1 MRSVHVTDVGTYRV
15 RYRQNALKNG
25 AMKYMDRSQ
34 TFRRKQDAE
43 MFAAILG
50 DGKPARVREA
60 LDWLERRT
68 GAEADTVAA
77 DTFATHFERYVNELT
92 GVTSRTRD
100 DYRAMH
106 RRYLTHL
113 DAVPISQVGRPHIT
127 ALVNGMEDRGLSPKT
142 IKNAVNMLSSCLG
155 LAVDDGLLARNPTK
169 RVRLPKQNK
178 VGSTRRLVFLTHEE
192 FGQLYNE
199 MPAHYKPLVLF
210 LAGSGLRW
218 SEATALQW
226 RHVDLVNGTVRVE
239 QAWKRVAGGWEVG
252 PPKTEMGIRTVNPD
266 TRALVAL
273 AFQSPGMKPGD
284 YVFTTPQGNVVRHS
298 NFYNRIWAPAVTASG
313 LDPRPKI
320 KDLRSTHASW
330 LISDGVRLE
339 AVQAQLGHESYE
351 TTRKVYAHLL
361 PAVGVD
367 VGRAASAAM
376 ERALVGHT
384 PLEIEATP

>member
-1 MRSVHVTDVGTYRV
+1 VRTPRAREAKDGSV
-15 RYRQNALKNG
+15 RYQIKFRHNG
-25 AMKYMDRSQ
+25 KYTSE
-34 TFRRKQDAE
+34 TFRLKKDAMSFAVALDGGGPAAAYEWLEARKGLTTPKDTGPT
-43 MFAAILG
+43 FAA
-50 DGKPARVREA
+50 
-60 LDWLERRT
+60 
-68 GAEADTVAA
+68 
-77 DTFATHFERYVNELT
+77 HFERYVNELT

-113 DAVPISQVGRPHIT
+113 DTVPISQVGRPHIT

-142 IKNAVNMLSSCLG
+142 IKNTVNMLSSCLG

-169 RVRLPKQNK
+169 RVRLPKQRHGGAESK
-178 VGSTRRLVFLTHEE
+178 RLVFLIPEE
-192 FGQLYNE
+192 FRQLYE
-199 MPAHYKPLVLF
+199 QIPDHYKPLVAF
-210 LAGSGLRW
+210 LVGTGLRW

-226 RHVDLVNGTVRVE
+226 RHINLTRGTVRVE
-239 QAWKRVAGGWEVG
+239 QAWKRIAGGTEMG
-252 PPKTEMGIRTVNPD
+252 PPKTEMAERTVNAG
-266 TRALVAL
+266 TRALVAIAPL
-273 AFQSPGMKPGD
+273 KGKPNEF
-284 YVFTTPQGNVVRHS
+284 VFLTPQGNVVRHS
-298 NFYNRIWAPAVTASG
+298 NFYNRIWAPAVTRSG
-313 LDPRPKI
+313 LVPRPKI

-376 ERALVGHT
+376 ERALAGSIQ

>member
-1 MRSVHVTDVGTYRV
+1 VRTPRAREAKDGSV
-15 RYRQNALKNG
+15 RYQIKFRHNG
-25 AMKYMDRSQ
+25 KYTSE
-34 TFRRKQDAE
+34 TFRLKKDAMSFAVALDGGGPAAAYEWLEARKGLTTPKDTGPT
-43 MFAAILG
+43 FAA
-50 DGKPARVREA
+50 
-60 LDWLERRT
+60 
-68 GAEADTVAA
+68 
-77 DTFATHFERYVNELT
+77 HFERYVNELT

-113 DAVPISQVGRPHIT
+113 DTVPISQVGRPHIT

-142 IKNAVNMLSSCLG
+142 IKNTVNMLSSCLG